1 MYITKPRHL
10 AKLYKYYG
18 SLKNLDLEADKPECQ
33 LKLLLCRL
41 QWREL
46 YMATV
51 SLRHALFVLTPP
63 PKPEITTT

>member
-1 MYITKPRHL
+1 MV
-10 AKLYKYYG
+10 
-18 SLKNLDLEADKPECQ
+18 LKNLDLEADKPACQ